1 MRWLFYCFEINHY
14 LNNQNFEYYLLSIIF
29 TALPLIAFLDD
40 KIDIINEDIIKTKNK
55 VPTNAKDNINKV
67 ILIYEF
73 NIVKITDKQRMV
85 NKNSIKLITNV
96 CVKIIKEIDIFD
108 TPIAFKIP
116 KSFSI
121 DLTFA

>member
-1 MRWLFYCFEINHY
+1 M
-14 LNNQNFEYYLLSIIF
+14 SIIF

-96 CVKIIKEIDIFD
+96 CVKIIKEIDIL
-108 TPIAFKIP
+108 IHQ
-116 KSFSI
+116 
-121 DLTFA
+121 